1 MDMIKKLGSVI
12 VGVLFVF
19 SMACHSQPAEKGKT
33 DRVPAVA
40 GSFYPSDAGDLT
52 KMLKAFFRTETTSS
66 DEQPL
71 ALVVPHAGYIFS
83 GEVAAAGFRMLERD
97 KSFRHIFIIGPAHR
111 TWFNGAAI
119 YTQGNFVTPLGKVP
133 IDPLASELVQKHRL
147 IVDNQAPHKEEHCI
161 EVQLPFLQYWLKKP
175 FSIIPILVGGDSEKT
190 AEVLAEM
197 LSPYFTNDN
206 LFVISADFS
215 HYPAMEDA
223 VKADKSTADAIA
235 SNDPAEF
242 LTTIR
247 RNEETYGP
255 ELVTSICGWL
265 PALTLLK
272 ITEKIPETEY
282 RKVMYRNS
290 GDSPHGDKDKVVGYW
305 ALAASRETESTAP
318 TGQEA
323 LFSLQEN
330 DQATLLELARST
342 ISARLRGRPL
352 PEIAPRKLTPALTA
366 KGGAFV
372 TLRKNGELRGCIG
385 NFSSAQPLWLT
396 VREMA
401 IAAACH
407 DSRFSPVTMTE
418 LPRLHIEISLL
429 TPLKRISSAQEFRL
443 GRDGIYIRK
452 GSRSGTY
459 LPQVAEETGWTTS
472 EFLEHCC
479 RDKAGLPP
487 DAWKEKDTE
496 LYTYQTL
503 VFSEEKPAGNTRFEK
518 P

>member
-19 SMACHSQPAEKGKT
+19 SMACHSQPAEKGKP

-290 GDSPHGDKDKVVGYW
+290 GHSSYGDRERVVGY
-305 ALAASRETESTAP
+305 
-318 TGQEA
+318 QVMA
-323 LFSLQEN
+323 LFRRSGPEKSDDFDLPES
-330 DQATLLELARST
+330 DKLRLLELARNT
-342 ISARLRGRPL
+342 IVSFLSHRSL
-352 PEIAPRKLTPALTA
+352 PTVPEKSLNTNLTMKA
-366 KGGAFV
+366 GAFV
-372 TLRKNGELRGCIG
+372 TLKKNGELRGCIG
-385 NFSSAQPLWLT
+385 NFASQNPLHQT
-396 VREMA
+396 IQEMA
-401 IAAACH
+401 ISSAIR
-407 DSRFSPVTMTE
+407 DTRFTPVTIREMD
-418 LPRLHIEISLL
+418 RIDIEISVL
-429 TPLKRISSAQEFRL
+429 TPLKRISSIDEFRL
-443 GRDGIYIRK
+443 GKDGIYIRK
-452 GSRSGTY
+452 GNRSGTF
-459 LPQVAEETGWTTS
+459 LPQVAEETGWTVE
-472 EFLEHCC
+472 EFLGHCA
-479 RDKAGLPP
+479 RDKAGLNW
-487 DAWKEKDTE
+487 DSWRQDDVE
-496 LYTYQTL
+496 LYTYQAL
-503 VFSEEKPAGNTRFEK
+503 VFGEEDFPDARFK
-518 P
+518 KGK